1 MNKSN
6 NKFITELR
14 ARGLQ
19 ISEQEARELMNVA
32 IDQHRKECVMPVLK
46 REKIAHYAI
55 LALSYADSLNELM
68 YGIDD
73 TKFSREFKLAF
84 RRLKLYSGEAVK
96 QFKKTM
102 KDDKLLIDAFES
114 YSNDLSEMIYQH
126 LDVINEKYKEQW
138 KNNHRKNKK
147 Q

>member
-6 NKFITELR
+6 RFLTELR

-19 ISEQEARELMNVA
+19 ITPQEAQNLMNIA
-32 IDQHRKECVMPVLK
+32 IAEHDKAVVMPVLK
-46 REKIAHYAI
+46 REQIAHYAI

-73 TKFSREFKLAF
+73 TKFSHEFKRSF
-84 RRLKLYSGEAVK
+84 RQLKHFSGEAVK

-102 KDDKLLIDAFES
+102 KDDKVLIDAFDS

-126 LDVINEKYKEQW
+126 LDVINEE
-138 KNNHRKNKK
+138 RK
-147 Q
+147 

>member
-1 MNKSN
+1 MNKSNN

-14 ARGLQ
+14 VRGLQ

-84 RRLKLYSGEAVK
+84 RRLKRYSGEAVD

-102 KDDKLLIDAFES
+102 KDDKVLIDAFES

-126 LDVINEKYKEQW
+126 LDVINEKYTNQ
-138 KNNHRKNKK
+138 
-147 Q
+147 

>member
-1 MNKSN
+1 MSS
-6 NKFITELR
+6 NKFLTELR
-14 ARGLQ
+14 ARGLN
-19 ISEQEARELMNVA
+19 ITPQEARNLMNIA
-32 IDQHRKECVMPVLK
+32 IAEHDREVIKPLLK

-73 TKFSREFKLAF
+73 TKFNHEFKLAF

-102 KDDKLLIDAFES
+102 KDDKVLIDAFES
-114 YSNDLSEMIYQH
+114 YSNDLTEMIYQH
-126 LDVINEKYKEQW
+126 LDVINGE
-138 KNNHRKNKK
+138 RIL
-147 Q
+147 

>member
-6 NKFITELR
+6 KNKFITELR

-19 ISEQEARELMNVA
+19 ITPQEARNLMNIA
-32 IDQHRKECVMPVLK
+32 IAEHDKAVVMPVLK

-102 KDDKLLIDAFES
+102 KDDRVLIDAFES

-126 LDVINEKYKEQW
+126 LDVINETYKEQ
-138 KNNHRKNKK
+138 
-147 Q
+147 

>member
-19 ISEQEARELMNVA
+19 ITPQEARTLMNIA
-32 IDQHRKECVMPVLK
+32 IAEHDKAVVMPVLK

-73 TKFSREFKLAF
+73 TKFSHEFKLAF

-102 KDDKLLIDAFES
+102 KDDKVLIDAFES

-126 LDVINEKYKEQW
+126 LDVINETYKEQ
-138 KNNHRKNKK
+138 
-147 Q
+147 

>member
-126 LDVINEKYKEQW
+126 LDVINEKYKEQ
-138 KNNHRKNKK
+138 
-147 Q
+147 

>member
-1 MNKSN
+1 MNKSNN

-19 ISEQEARELMNVA
+19 ITPQEARNLMNIA
-32 IDQHRKECVMPVLK
+32 IAEHDKAVVMPVLK

-102 KDDKLLIDAFES
+102 KDDKVLIDAFES

-126 LDVINEKYKEQW
+126 LDVINGKSIIE
-138 KNNHRKNKK
+138 
-147 Q
+147 

>member
-1 MNKSN
+1 MNKN
-6 NKFITELR
+6 NRFITELR

-19 ISEQEARELMNVA
+19 VTPQEAQNLMNIA
-32 IDQHRKECVMPVLK
+32 IAEHDKAVVMPVLK

-73 TKFSREFKLAF
+73 TKFSHEFKLAF

-102 KDDKLLIDAFES
+102 KDDKVLIDAFES
-114 YSNDLSEMIYQH
+114 YSNDLTEMIYQH
-126 LDVINEKYKEQW
+126 LDVINGESIIA
-138 KNNHRKNKK
+138 
-147 Q
+147 

>member
-1 MNKSN
+1 MNKSNN

-19 ISEQEARELMNVA
+19 ITPQEARNLMNIA
-32 IDQHRKECVMPVLK
+32 IAEHDKAVVMPVLK

-73 TKFSREFKLAF
+73 TKFSREFKRSF
-84 RRLKLYSGEAVK
+84 RQLKHFSGEDVK

-102 KDDKLLIDAFES
+102 KDDKVLIDAFES

-126 LDVINEKYKEQW
+126 LDVINETYKEQ
-138 KNNHRKNKK
+138 
-147 Q
+147 

>member
-6 NKFITELR
+6 NNRFLTELR

-19 ISEQEARELMNVA
+19 VTPQDARNLMNIA
-32 IDQHRKECVMPVLK
+32 IAEHDKAVVMPVLK

-102 KDDKLLIDAFES
+102 KDDKVLIEAFES
-114 YSNDLSEMIYQH
+114 YSNDLTEMIYQH
-126 LDVINEKYKEQW
+126 LDVINGESIIA
-138 KNNHRKNKK
+138 
-147 Q
+147 

>member
-6 NKFITELR
+6 RFLTELR

-19 ISEQEARELMNVA
+19 ITPQEAQNLMNIA
-32 IDQHRKECVMPVLK
+32 IAEHDKAVVMPVLK

-73 TKFSREFKLAF
+73 TKFSHEFKRSF
-84 RRLKLYSGEAVK
+84 RQLKHFSGEAVK

-102 KDDKLLIDAFES
+102 KDDKVLIDAFDS

-126 LDVINEKYKEQW
+126 LDVINEE
-138 KNNHRKNKK
+138 RK
-147 Q
+147 

>member
-1 MNKSN
+1 MNKN

-19 ISEQEARELMNVA
+19 VTHQEAQSLMNIA
-32 IDQHRKECVMPVLK
+32 IAEHDKAVVMPVLK

-102 KDDKLLIDAFES
+102 KDDKVLIDAFES

-126 LDVINEKYKEQW
+126 LDVINGKSIIE
-138 KNNHRKNKK
+138 
-147 Q
+147 

>member
-1 MNKSN
+1 MNKSNN

-14 ARGLQ
+14 VRGLQ

-68 YGIDD
+68 YGIEDE
-73 TKFSREFKLAF
+73 KFKRDFKLAF
-84 RRLKLYSGEAVK
+84 RRLKRYSGEAVD

-102 KDDKLLIDAFES
+102 KDDKVLLDAFES

-126 LDVINEKYKEQW
+126 LDVINEKYKEQ
-138 KNNHRKNKK
+138 
-147 Q
+147 

>member
-1 MNKSN
+1 MNKSNN

-14 ARGLQ
+14 VRGLQ

-68 YGIDD
+68 YGIEDE
-73 TKFSREFKLAF
+73 KFKRDFKLAF
-84 RRLKLYSGEAVK
+84 RRLKRYSGEAVD

-102 KDDKLLIDAFES
+102 KDDKVLIDAFES

-126 LDVINEKYKEQW
+126 LDVINEKYSEQ
-138 KNNHRKNKK
+138 
-147 Q
+147 

>member
-1 MNKSN
+1 MNKSNN

-19 ISEQEARELMNVA
+19 VTPQEAQNLMNIA
-32 IDQHRKECVMPVLK
+32 IAEHDKAVVMPVLK

-73 TKFSREFKLAF
+73 TKFSHEFKLAF

-102 KDDKLLIDAFES
+102 KDDKVLIDAFES
-114 YSNDLSEMIYQH
+114 YSNDLTEMIYQH
-126 LDVINEKYKEQW
+126 LDVINGESIIA
-138 KNNHRKNKK
+138 
-147 Q
+147 

>member
-1 MNKSN
+1 MNKSNN

-14 ARGLQ
+14 VRGLQ
-19 ISEQEARELMNVA
+19 ISEQEARNLMNIA
-32 IDQHRKECVMPVLK
+32 IDQHRKECIMPVLK

-84 RRLKLYSGEAVK
+84 RRLKRYSGEAVD

-102 KDDKLLIDAFES
+102 KDDKVLLDAFES

-126 LDVINEKYKEQW
+126 LDVINEKYKEQ
-138 KNNHRKNKK
+138 
-147 Q
+147 

>member
-1 MNKSN
+1 MNKSNN

-14 ARGLQ
+14 VRGLQ

-73 TKFSREFKLAF
+73 TKFSHEFKRSF
-84 RRLKLYSGEAVK
+84 RQLKHFSGEAVK

-102 KDDKLLIDAFES
+102 KDDKVLIDAFES

-126 LDVINEKYKEQW
+126 LDVINEKYKE
-138 KNNHRKNKK
+138 
-147 Q
+147 

>member
-1 MNKSN
+1 MNKN

-14 ARGLQ
+14 ARGLN
-19 ISEQEARELMNVA
+19 ITPQEAQNLMNIA
-32 IDQHRKECVMPVLK
+32 IAEHDKAVVMPVLK

-102 KDDKLLIDAFES
+102 KDDKVLIDAFES

-126 LDVINEKYKEQW
+126 LDVINGKYKE
-138 KNNHRKNKK
+138 
-147 Q
+147 

>member
-1 MNKSN
+1 MNKSNN

-14 ARGLQ
+14 VRGLQ

-84 RRLKLYSGEAVK
+84 RRLKRYSGEAVD

-102 KDDKLLIDAFES
+102 KDDKVLIDAFES

-126 LDVINEKYKEQW
+126 LDVINEKYKE
-138 KNNHRKNKK
+138 
-147 Q
+147 

>member
-1 MNKSN
+1 MNKSNN

-19 ISEQEARELMNVA
+19 ITPQEARNLMNIA
-32 IDQHRKECVMPVLK
+32 IAEHDKAVVMPVLK
-46 REKIAHYAI
+46 HEKIAHYAI

-84 RRLKLYSGEAVK
+84 RRLKLYSSEAVK

-102 KDDKLLIDAFES
+102 KDDKVLIDAFES

-126 LDVINEKYKEQW
+126 LDVINETYKEQ
-138 KNNHRKNKK
+138 
-147 Q
+147 

>member
-6 NKFITELR
+6 NNKFIKELR
-14 ARGLQ
+14 VRGLQ

-32 IDQHRKECVMPVLK
+32 IDQHRKECVMPILK

-68 YGIDD
+68 YGIEDE
-73 TKFSREFKLAF
+73 KFKRDFKLAF
-84 RRLKLYSGEAVK
+84 RRLKRYSGEAVD

-102 KDDKLLIDAFES
+102 KDDKVLIDAFES

-126 LDVINEKYKEQW
+126 LDVINEKYKE
-138 KNNHRKNKK
+138 
-147 Q
+147 

>member
-1 MNKSN
+1 MNKSNN

-14 ARGLQ
+14 ARGLN
-19 ISEQEARELMNVA
+19 ITPQEARTLMNIA
-32 IDQHRKECVMPVLK
+32 IAEHDKAVVMPVLK

-102 KDDKLLIDAFES
+102 KDDKVLIDAFES

-126 LDVINEKYKEQW
+126 LDVINGKYKE
-138 KNNHRKNKK
+138 
-147 Q
+147 

>member
-1 MNKSN
+1 MNKSNN

-19 ISEQEARELMNVA
+19 ITHQEAQTLMNIA
-32 IDQHRKECVMPVLK
+32 IAEHDKAVVMPVLK

-73 TKFSREFKLAF
+73 TKFSHEFKLAF

-102 KDDKLLIDAFES
+102 KDDRVLIDAFES

-126 LDVINEKYKEQW
+126 LDVINETYKEQ
-138 KNNHRKNKK
+138 
-147 Q
+147 

>member
-19 ISEQEARELMNVA
+19 ITPQEARNLMNIA
-32 IDQHRKECVMPVLK
+32 IAEHDKAVVMPVLK

-102 KDDKLLIDAFES
+102 KDDKVLIDAFES

-126 LDVINEKYKEQW
+126 LDVINGKYKE
-138 KNNHRKNKK
+138 
-147 Q
+147 

>member
-1 MNKSN
+1 MNKSNN

-14 ARGLQ
+14 VRGLQ

-68 YGIDD
+68 YGIEDE
-73 TKFSREFKLAF
+73 KFKRDFKLAF
-84 RRLKLYSGEAVK
+84 RRLKRYSGEAVD

-102 KDDKLLIDAFES
+102 KDDKVLIDAFES

-126 LDVINEKYKEQW
+126 LDVINETYKEQ
-138 KNNHRKNKK
+138 
-147 Q
+147 

>member
-1 MNKSN
+1 MNKSNN

-19 ISEQEARELMNVA
+19 VTPQDARNLMNIA
-32 IDQHRKECVMPVLK
+32 IAEHDKAVVMPVLK

-73 TKFSREFKLAF
+73 TKFSHEFKLAF

-102 KDDKLLIDAFES
+102 KDDKVLIDAFES
-114 YSNDLSEMIYQH
+114 YSNDLTEMIYQH
-126 LDVINEKYKEQW
+126 LDVINGESIIA
-138 KNNHRKNKK
+138 
-147 Q
+147 

>member
-1 MNKSN
+1 MNKSNN

-14 ARGLQ
+14 VRGLQ

-73 TKFSREFKLAF
+73 TKFSREFKRSF
-84 RRLKLYSGEAVK
+84 RQLKHFSGEAVK

-102 KDDKLLIDAFES
+102 KDDKVLIDAFES

-126 LDVINEKYKEQW
+126 LDVINEKYKE
-138 KNNHRKNKK
+138 
-147 Q
+147 

>member
-1 MNKSN
+1 MNN
-6 NKFITELR
+6 NRFLTELR
-14 ARGLQ
+14 ARGLN
-19 ISEQEARELMNVA
+19 ITPQEARTLMNIA
-32 IDQHRKECVMPVLK
+32 IAEHDKEVVMPVLK

-68 YGIDD
+68 HGIDD
-73 TKFSREFKLAF
+73 TKFSHEFKRSF

-102 KDDKLLIDAFES
+102 KDDKVLLDAFES

-126 LDVINEKYKEQW
+126 LDVINEKYKE
-138 KNNHRKNKK
+138 
-147 Q
+147 

>member
-1 MNKSN
+1 MNN
-6 NKFITELR
+6 NRFLTELR
-14 ARGLQ
+14 ARGLN
-19 ISEQEARELMNVA
+19 ITPQEARTLMNIA
-32 IDQHRKECVMPVLK
+32 IAEHDKEVVMPVLK

-68 YGIDD
+68 HGIDD
-73 TKFSREFKLAF
+73 TKFSHEFKRSF

-102 KDDKLLIDAFES
+102 KDDKVLLDAFES

-126 LDVINEKYKEQW
+126 LDVINEKYKEQ
-138 KNNHRKNKK
+138 
-147 Q
+147 

>member
-1 MNKSN
+1 MNKN
-6 NKFITELR
+6 NRFITELR
-14 ARGLQ
+14 ARGLN
-19 ISEQEARELMNVA
+19 ITPQEARTLMNIA
-32 IDQHRKECVMPVLK
+32 IAEHDKEVVMPVLK

-68 YGIDD
+68 HGIDD
-73 TKFSREFKLAF
+73 TKFSHEFKRSF

-102 KDDKLLIDAFES
+102 KDDKVLLDAFES

-126 LDVINEKYKEQW
+126 LDVINEKYKEQ
-138 KNNHRKNKK
+138 
-147 Q
+147 

>member
-1 MNKSN
+1 MNKSNN
-6 NKFITELR
+6 NKFITELHV
-14 ARGLQ
+14 RGLQ

-73 TKFSREFKLAF
+73 TKFSREFKRSF
-84 RRLKLYSGEAVK
+84 RQLKHFSGEAVK

-102 KDDKLLIDAFES
+102 KDDKVLIDAFES

-126 LDVINEKYKEQW
+126 LDVINETYKEQ
-138 KNNHRKNKK
+138 
-147 Q
+147 

>member
-1 MNKSN
+1 MNKSNN

-14 ARGLQ
+14 VRGLQ

-32 IDQHRKECVMPVLK
+32 IDQHRKKCVMPVLK
-46 REKIAHYAI
+46 REKIVHYAI

-102 KDDKLLIDAFES
+102 KDDKVLIDAFES

-126 LDVINEKYKEQW
+126 LDVINEKYTNQ
-138 KNNHRKNKK
+138 
-147 Q
+147 

>member
-1 MNKSN
+1 MNKSNN

-14 ARGLQ
+14 ARGLN
-19 ISEQEARELMNVA
+19 ITPQEARTLMNIA
-32 IDQHRKECVMPVLK
+32 IAEHDKAVVMPVLK

-102 KDDKLLIDAFES
+102 KDDKVLIDAFES

-126 LDVINEKYKEQW
+126 LDVISGKYKE
-138 KNNHRKNKK
+138 
-147 Q
+147 